1 MLLTLICFLFLYAG
15 LIFFY
20 YYHWLKLEEYA
31 SPAVQSQLFLSVV
44 IAARNEESTLPRLIN
59 DLERQSYPAHLFEVI
74 IVNDFSTDKT
84 GEALSQ
90 ISSPHFRMIVPDAD
104 PKSSSKKTALTTG
117 IQEAKGELIVIT
129 DADCSVS
136 PAWLSTIASFY
147 KEKNAAFIA
156 APVQFEHNNSL
167 LQIFQSLDFL
177 TLQGITAAGV
187 SGGFHS
193 MCNGANLAYTKE
205 AFLAVDGF
213 KGIDKVATGDDMLLM
228 HKIKQ
233 AKSKQVFYLKSK
245 EAIVRTAPM
254 FTWRDLLMQRRR
266 WASKTLVY
274 DDFRITAV
282 LFFVYLFNCFF
293 ILLIVLSFFAKD
305 YWWYAAGYLFLKTL
319 IEVPFVYSV
328 ARFFNQQKLLRSFFF
343 LQPLH
348 IFYTVVAG
356 TLSQFGKYEWKGRR
370 TK

>member
-1 MLLTLICFLFLYAG
+1 
-15 LIFFY
+15 
-20 YYHWLKLEEYA
+20 
-31 SPAVQSQLFLSVV
+31 V
-44 IAARNEESTLPRLIN
+44 
-59 DLERQSYPAHLFEVI
+59 
-74 IVNDFSTDKT
+74 
-84 GEALSQ
+84 
-90 ISSPHFRMIVPDAD
+90 DAET
-104 PKSSSKKTALTTG
+104 SSKKTALTTG

-136 PAWLSTIASFY
+136 PAWLSTITSFY
-147 KEKNAAFIA
+147 TEKQAAFIA

-167 LQIFQSLDFL
+167 LQIFQSLDFI

-233 AKSKQVFYLKSK
+233 AKPKQVFYLKSK

-293 ILLIVLSFFAKD
+293 IFLIVLSFFVKD
-305 YWWYAAGYLFLKTL
+305 YWWYAAGYLIFKTL